1 MSTDLQ
7 PQAAGPGRSRLHA
20 LIPIAV
26 FDIAGPLAVYYAA
39 RIAGCTQIT
48 ALILSGIIPALGIAR
63 GIVRTRHISPIGV
76 LVLAGIV
83 GGTIAGLLTQEPK
96 LVLMEGSVSTLILA
110 AGCLASLL
118 TRQPLMYSILIE
130 TIGTTTPKGRLLQQA
145 RTHPAAQPLFT
156 RITLTWGVALLA
168 EVVTRIAIIETLGTG
183 PALLLLKVMPYAVTG
198 LLIRW
203 TMRAVHHSP
212 AFAGFARPAPA
223 STAPATAVPA
233 TAAPA
238 PAGAAGPPAPGA
250 PASAIPVVLAAS

>member
-7 PQAAGPGRSRLHA
+7 PQAAGPDRSRLHT

-39 RIAGCTQIT
+39 RIAGTTQIT
-48 ALILSGIIPALGIAR
+48 ALVLSGIIPALGIAW
-63 GIVRTRHISPIGV
+63 GIVRTRRISPIGV

-83 GGTIAGLLTQEPK
+83 GGSIAGLLTHDPK
-96 LVLMEGSVSTLILA
+96 LVMMEGSVSTLILA

-118 TRQPLMYSILIE
+118 TRKPLMYAILIE
-130 TIGTTTPKGRLLQQA
+130 TIGTTSPKGKLLQQA

-156 RITLTWGVALLA
+156 RITLTWGVVLLA

-203 TMRAVHHSP
+203 TMRAIHHSP
-212 AFAGFARPAPA
+212 AFAGFARPA
-223 STAPATAVPA
+223 ATSAAPA

-238 PAGAAGPPAPGA
+238 PAATVSGPAPGA
-250 PASAIPVVLAAS
+250 RASAIPAMLARS